1 MKIKKIILGA
11 VLSLASVFA
20 LVSCN
25 NEKELTYVDKD
36 GKTQTQLLK
45 ATEDPEEVEKDVVAL
60 CLQDYKVDQSQSF
73 KVSAKAKYEG
83 KQTVGEKVTS
93 FNANA
98 NLLVEAKAPEHKEDS
113 TKEDYLKNTELY
125 LMMQADAT
133 LPNGLISGELTG
145 ETQNVNAKLESF
157 LDAGLFYVKT
167 SELNLDLAKLYGA
180 NSTQVSLYI
189 DMVNG
194 VLNAL
199 KGSTYKLDS
208 DTVKSMAQMAFGM
221 VSLDVTLPDGS
232 IHTDISTLDLNTINE
247 VLKAAGYEEEI
258 TKENIQELAKKLVEE
273 LGLTINK
280 VSGDKVTFGIKLTK
294 ENGIDAKAELTVDLS
309 NLHILNARVEAT
321 LNQAS
326 DERKVESKI
335 TCELDLD
342 YGVNVTKIK
351 EEDKNSAKDIKE
363 IMSGL
368 FGGLSSKN

>member
-11 VLSLASVFA
+11 VLSLASVFT

-60 CLQDYKVDQSQSF
+60 CLQDYKVDQSQNF

-83 KQTVGEKVTS
+83 KQTEGEKVTS

-98 NLLVEAKAPEHKEDS
+98 NLLVEAKAPEYKEDS
-113 TKEDYLKNTELY
+113 TEEDYLKNTELY

-145 ETQNVNAKLESF
+145 ETQKVNAKLESF

-167 SELNLDLAKLYGA
+167 SELDIDLAKLYGT
-180 NSTQVSLYI
+180 NSTPYTVYI
-189 DMVNG
+189 DMING
-194 VLNAL
+194 VINGL

-247 VLKAAGYEEEI
+247 ILKAAGYEEEI
-258 TKENIQELAKKLVEE
+258 TKENIEELAKKLVEE

-280 VSGDKVTFGIKLTK
+280 VSGDKVTFGIKLAK

-321 LNQAS
+321 LNQAN

-351 EEDKNSAKDIKE
+351 DEDKNSAKDIKE